1 MIGVPWADSFAV
13 ARLIAVKLV
22 FNEFVAFKQLHELT
36 TISARARQLATF
48 SLASFAN
55 FSSIAII
62 QTAAP
67 AVNNKL
73 VLAESTVWKALLVGV
88 LSSLFN
94 ATVAGLIH
102 PLHIE
107 NEFSNVTAI

>member
-1 MIGVPWADSFAV
+1 MSILG
-13 ARLIAVKLV
+13 IK
-22 FNEFVAFKQLHELT
+22 ELHELT

-55 FSSIAII
+55 FSSVAII
-62 QTAAP
+62 QSAAP
-67 AVNNKL
+67 AINNKL

-107 NEFSNVTAI
+107 NEFGNVTAI